1 METNVQIPAITYL
14 SVAYQSYLIHI
25 LHMKITLSGRN
36 NYFTQESV
44 FRAVTS
50 SEHDNC
56 IKSQLIYQNQAIIMP
71 GFLMDTQRGASRFYF
86 NPALAGH
93 PAGN

>member
-1 METNVQIPAITYL
+1 MPAIRYL
-14 SVAYQSYLIHI
+14 SVAYPRNFIHI
-25 LHMKITLSGRN
+25 LNMKITLSGRIKH
-36 NYFTQESV
+36 FTQESV
-44 FRAVTS
+44 FWAVTS

-56 IKSQLIYQNQAIIMP
+56 IKSQPTYQNQAIIMP
-71 GFLMDTQRGASRFYF
+71 GFLMDTQRGAGRLYF